1 MPKNSSVFAE
11 TVEPWLK
18 LEGTFVARCPL
29 TPVVYGYE
37 IALGRNRTAAA
48 KARSGMLS

>member
-18 LEGTFVARCPL
+18 LEGTFVARSPL
-29 TPVVYGYE
+29 TPDGYE
-37 IALGRNRTAAA
+37 IALGRYRTAAA